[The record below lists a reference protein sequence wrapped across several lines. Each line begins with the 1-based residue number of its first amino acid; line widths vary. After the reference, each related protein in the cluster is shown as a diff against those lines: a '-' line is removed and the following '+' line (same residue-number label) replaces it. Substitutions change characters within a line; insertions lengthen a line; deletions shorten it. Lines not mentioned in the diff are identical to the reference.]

1 MEAIHYTVRNVNF
14 ILASQG
20 KAFSFVSEFIHIV
33 ISRQIRAFFLAI
45 QFPTPRVVV
54 NIVVS
59 FLSESH
65 TNLHC
70 LWSSHIFGISQHVR
84 SIHFSLLL
92 IYLSIYLSIC
102 TTTALTF
109 SKANRGEYV
118 HTRSPTSQQLALS
131 LRSKTF
137 ICKERKGIDKF
148 VMSSK
153 RKASTQK

>member
-1 MEAIHYTVRNVNF
+1 MDGISERKRAIVPMEAIHYTVRNVNF

-92 IYLSIYLSIC
+92 IYLSIYLYNYSVNIFKSKQRGVC
-102 TTTALTF
+102 THTLANLSAACTF
-109 SKANRGEYV
+109 
-118 HTRSPTSQQLALS
+118 P
-131 LRSKTF
+131 
-137 ICKERKGIDKF
+137 
-148 VMSSK
+148 
-153 RKASTQK
+153 